1 MKNTGWGKGGIPMAK
16 RRITVR
22 ENIRKWKNGCWEG
35 RCTVGDDLETG
46 KRITKNAFGRI
57 QAEIKERL
65 KRAMENNKRFED
77 SKRQDLAVGQWVTLW
92 FEKLNDYLR
101 VAEEHGV
108 LWMFHLELTT
118 DLRRG
123 ELLALLW
130 TDLDIKEE
138 CPPRGLCKPLV
149 QLEVLT
155 NEKDAAIKILECQSN
170 LNWMWYEFQIWVKK
184 FRIVFLQACINNN
197 LIFDRGFCVGQMFVR
212 WSTFVRITLDSIFA
226 LLKNMKRPQ
235 WRWWSSNSLWPF
247 LLLLGIVSE
256 AEDIGWCF

>member
-1 MKNTGWGKGGIPMAK
+1 M
-16 RRITVR
+16 
-22 ENIRKWKNGCWEG
+22 
-35 RCTVGDDLETG
+35 ETG

-170 LNWMWYEFQIWVKK
+170 LNWM
-184 FRIVFLQACINNN
+184 
-197 LIFDRGFCVGQMFVR
+197 
-212 WSTFVRITLDSIFA
+212 
-226 LLKNMKRPQ
+226 
-235 WRWWSSNSLWPF
+235 
-247 LLLLGIVSE
+247 
-256 AEDIGWCF
+256 